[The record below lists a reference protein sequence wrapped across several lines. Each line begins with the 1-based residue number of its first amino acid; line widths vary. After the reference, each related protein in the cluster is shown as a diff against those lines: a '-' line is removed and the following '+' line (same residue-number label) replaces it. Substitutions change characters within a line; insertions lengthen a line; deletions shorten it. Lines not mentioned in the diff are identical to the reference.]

1 MRIRTIIRNKL
12 RLEEE
17 ERKRKN
23 QKQGKKLYQD
33 IEENTKSVCYV
44 LIGGES
50 IHHMAPLCASCLVL
64 ALRYY

>member
-23 QKQGKKLYQD
+23 KKQGKKLYQD

-44 LIGGES
+44 LIGGE
-50 IHHMAPLCASCLVL
+50 
-64 ALRYY
+64 